1 MAHHNDR
8 PLGRPCHRHSG
19 QQQVKNVIMRLWT
32 GRVRTTDAPNFLDHL
47 RVNASRAFAR
57 ADGNLG
63 HQYLV
68 RSVGDGLT
76 EIVAISWWAS
86 WAAVAAFA
94 GSKPKLAR
102 HFPEHD
108 QFLVDR
114 AETAEHYNVMHND
127 GAMLDGAVLL

>member
-1 MAHHNDR
+1 M
-8 PLGRPCHRHSG
+8 
-19 QQQVKNVIMRLWT
+19 IMRQWT
-32 GRVRTTDAPNFLDHL
+32 GRVRTSDAGTLLDHL
-47 RVNASRAFAR
+47 RADASRAFAR

-63 HQYLV
+63 HQFLV
-68 RSVGDGLT
+68 RSVGNGLT
-76 EIVAISWWAS
+76 EIVAISWWTS

-102 HFPEHD
+102 HFPDGD

-114 AETAEHYNVMHND
+114 SETAEHYNVMHND